1 MAIDYDVGRRDLG
14 QLYGRLLE
22 ALKNKG
28 DAVNR
33 RKAEDIER
41 QGILGTG
48 IRSSQ
53 IGDLVNTGMAFAEF
67 GEGRK
72 ERKISRATK
81 SFEARMNQA
90 RDRII
95 ELRRFGDEDSINEIR
110 FIQAGM
116 AEERNRF
123 ENLMSD
129 YEDTSLWD
137 SGLGGKGVGYKDT
150 GELSSLAE
158 KYMKSQS
165 DKRIERAKQDAIL
178 DNDARRQQGQL
189 TDSGYGIKGHSGM
202 RDFPE
207 PSREDYQ
214 PDTYGPPLPT
224 HGLQRKRRRDLSGI
238 GENPPSMGGFTGS
251 QSMGP
256 RTTDDLMRERENKEA
271 FATNLRDLGGEYQN
285 EGIMD
290 KHLRRYF
297 NNLT

>member
-48 IRSSQ
+48 IKSSQ

-158 KYMKSQS
+158 KYMKNQS
-165 DKRIERAKQDAIL
+165 DKRIERARQNAIL
-178 DNDARRQQGQL
+178 DNDARRQQNQIS
-189 TDSGYGIKGHSGM
+189 DSVDWGKT
-202 RDFPE
+202 E
-207 PSREDYQ
+207 LPSSSDSRF
-214 PDTYGPPLPT
+214 
-224 HGLQRKRRRDLSGI
+224 I
-238 GENPPSMGGFTGS
+238 GS

-256 RTTDDLMRERENKEA
+256 RTTDDLIRERENKEA
-271 FATNLRDLGGEYQN
+271 FATDLEDLGGAYQTN
-285 EGIMD
+285 GLMD
-290 KHLRRYF
+290 NSLRRYF